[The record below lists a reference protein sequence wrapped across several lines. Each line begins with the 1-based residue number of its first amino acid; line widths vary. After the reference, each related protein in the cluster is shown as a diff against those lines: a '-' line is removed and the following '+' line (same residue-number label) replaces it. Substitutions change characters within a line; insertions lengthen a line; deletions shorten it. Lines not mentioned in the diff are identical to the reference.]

1 MTKSSQGAARSE
13 VTSLAGYAPLGTESG
28 DTEQTE
34 EDLQSVEN
42 LLDAITPPLTL
53 SEARALLPL
62 LNRESADDLYGL
74 IWSLVSLLETAPG
87 WPPAELYSLASPQ
100 RPWFQILIDRVR
112 RADELADN
120 EEP

>member
-1 MTKSSQGAARSE
+1 MAKSPEDSVRPD

-28 DTEQTE
+28 DSEATE
-34 EDLQSVEN
+34 EVLQSVDD
-42 LLDAITPPLTL
+42 LLDAIAPPLTL

-87 WPPAELYSLASPQ
+87 WPPAQLYSLVSPE

-112 RADELADN
+112 RADELADDGK
-120 EEP
+120 P